1 MEKEGGREG
10 TRIETKGKLYCCVSV
25 NLLKLVGVEPQMSEL
40 MEYVLVHH
48 MGKSLV
54 PATRN

>member
-1 MEKEGGREG
+1 MEREGGRVG
-10 TRIETKGKLYCCVSV
+10 TRIETKGKFYCCVSV
-25 NLLKLVGVEPQMSEL
+25 KFLKLVGVEPQMSEL
-40 MEYVLVHH
+40 MQYVLVHH

>member
-1 MEKEGGREG
+1 MEG
-10 TRIETKGKLYCCVSV
+10 THIETKGELYCCVSV

-40 MEYVLVHH
+40 VEYVLVHH